1 MTLCHSYFSYFS
13 YNSTDSINYVDS
25 YANDTSSHF
34 SNATTKIVDVTKNTV
49 RNVPVTNLIVK

>member
-1 MTLCHSYFSYFS
+1 MTLCHSYFS